1 VTHND
6 LLFNLYRL
14 ESDALLAA
22 DIRDTARTAGNI
34 LRRQS
39 GAVAVQNLLD
49 AYTVLLLRPDYIAD
63 EFGKDTYL
71 TVVTTPLGAEHAV
84 ALARAEV
91 AKIDQT
97 NLDCLLDYAVL
108 AVFAGAHDDLNTE
121 NACYV
126 TGYLVAANEAG
137 ALLAEHRT
145 ELIQWIAN
153 TERAAKQPEIT
164 EGERS
169 LYRWRHLGAGGFER
183 RFWEAVMAADSTNL
197 EALAKGFP
205 THVTAYQRYA
215 HESGY
220 WPDLQARIEGKQ
232 V

>member
-49 AYTVLLLRPDYIAD
+49 AYTVVLLRPDYIAD

-91 AKIDQT
+91 AKADGT

-121 NACYV
+121 N
-126 TGYLVAANEAG
+126 
-137 ALLAEHRT
+137 
-145 ELIQWIAN
+145 
-153 TERAAKQPEIT
+153 
-164 EGERS
+164 
-169 LYRWRHLGAGGFER
+169 
-183 RFWEAVMAADSTNL
+183 
-197 EALAKGFP
+197 
-205 THVTAYQRYA
+205 
-215 HESGY
+215 
-220 WPDLQARIEGKQ
+220 
-232 V
+232 